1 MSSWFYHR
9 YFVLLLHLGDLD
21 TDKDPAVQSTYKN
34 KETSLLGIAEETTVE
49 EFCPYGKSKQQLD
62 LFSFVFQT
70 AQTNTEHNGPA
81 PRLGDAEGNP
91 PVGLS
96 HG

>member
-49 EFCPYGKSKQQLD
+49 EFCPYGKSKQQLE
-62 LFSFVFQT
+62 LFSFVFQST
-70 AQTNTEHNGPA
+70 T
-81 PRLGDAEGNP
+81 
-91 PVGLS
+91 GLLP
-96 HG
+96 GLVMLRGTPLWG